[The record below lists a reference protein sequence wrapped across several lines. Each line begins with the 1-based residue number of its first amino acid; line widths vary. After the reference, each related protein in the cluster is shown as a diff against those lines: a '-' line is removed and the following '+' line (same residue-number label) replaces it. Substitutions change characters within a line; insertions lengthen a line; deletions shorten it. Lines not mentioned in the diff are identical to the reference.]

1 MNRRIKVA
9 QYSGGKLTDLMMKYP
24 YNHGGEV
31 VCAFGKNS
39 CAVVKGIDTIF
50 TCEETFYP
58 WNSHYKITK
67 EIDEL
72 AKKNDCTICVTRA
85 QDMNW
90 GYIISTFA
98 GASDNIMKIK
108 RSVVY
113 NFKDYGIVMDTVLD
127 SGSISNLSP
136 ELLIKTFTERLG
148 IDTDRSEIDVSRKK
162 IFFE

>member
-1 MNRRIKVA
+1 MNRRIKA
-9 QYSGGKLTDLMMKYP
+9 AKYSGGKMTDLMMKYP

-31 VCAFGKNS
+31 ICAFGKSS
-39 CAVVKGIDTIF
+39 CAVVKGINAIF

-72 AKKNDCTICVTRA
+72 AKKNDCTICVIGA
-85 QDMNW
+85 QDVNW

-113 NFKDYGIVMDTVLD
+113 NFKDYGIVLAKAYGVNRNTDLMNTD
-127 SGSISNLSP
+127 SGYV
-136 ELLIKTFTERLG
+136 T
-148 IDTDRSEIDVSRKK
+148 TDKSYMLRSMETCVKG
-162 IFFE
+162 

>member
-1 MNRRIKVA
+1 MNRRIKVT
-9 QYSGGKLTDLMMKYP
+9 QYSGGKMTDLMMKYP

-39 CAVVKGIDTIF
+39 CALVKGIDTIF

-72 AKKNDCTICVTRA
+72 AKKNDCTICVTGA

-113 NFKDYGIVMDTVLD
+113 NFKDYEIVLAKAYGVNRNTDLMNTD
-127 SGSISNLSP
+127 SGYL
-136 ELLIKTFTERLG
+136 T
-148 IDTDRSEIDVSRKK
+148 TDKSYMLRSMETCVKG
-162 IFFE
+162 

>member
-9 QYSGGKLTDLMMKYP
+9 QYSGGKMTDLMMKYP

-113 NFKDYGIVMDTVLD
+113 D

-148 IDTDRSEIDVSRKK
+148 IDTDRSEIDVTRKK

>member
-9 QYSGGKLTDLMMKYP
+9 QYSGGKMTDLMMKYP

-31 VCAFGKNS
+31 VCAFGKSS
-39 CAVVKGIDTIF
+39 CAAVKGINTIF
-50 TCEETFYP
+50 TCEEAFYP
-58 WNSHYKITK
+58 WNSRYKITK

-72 AKKNDCTICVTRA
+72 AKKNDCTICVTGA
-85 QDMNW
+85 QDVNW

-113 NFKDYGIVMDTVLD
+113 NFKDYGTVLAKAYVV
-127 SGSISNLSP
+127 N
-136 ELLIKTFTERLG
+136 RN
-148 IDTDRSEIDVSRKK
+148 TDLRNHGFRIRDYR
-162 IFFE
+162 